1 MGTFEKGE
9 KVRFTFDEQPMEGFA
24 GRTHSHGPPEQRG
37 FHPSLHGQKERT
49 SGDVLRHRP
58 MHRLH
63 HGRGWQAQRA
73 DLCGTAPGGYVH
85 RNAARPWT
93 GAASGEMMRRC
104 ELVCVGAGPAGLS
117 AAIEAARCGVEVVV
131 FDENERPG
139 GQLFKQIHKFFGSKE
154 HRAQERGFHIGQS
167 LLDEARQFGVEV
179 VLKAVVLGIYE
190 NRTMNVMI
198 QDRIEEVKAERILV
212 ATGASENMIPFPG
225 WTLPGVIGAGAAQTM
240 ANIHGVRPGNNILM
254 VGSGNVGVVVSFQLL
269 QAGCRIA
276 AVIDAA
282 PRISGYGV
290 HSAKVARYGVP
301 FFLSHTIKEARGS
314 DRVTGATIV
323 EVDSN
328 WQPVS
333 GTEKTL
339 EVDTIC
345 IAVGLNPMTQLLRM
359 AGCKMASLPALGG
372 NVPVH
377 DLDQQTSLPG
387 IYVAGDVSGI
397 EEASTAIIEGR
408 IAGLAAAHSLG
419 YLETAAFEQQ
429 RAEQLESMS
438 GLRSGPYGEARRQN
452 KEQLY
457 AMMEG

>member
-1 MGTFEKGE
+1 
-9 KVRFTFDEQPMEGFA
+9 
-24 GRTHSHGPPEQRG
+24 
-37 FHPSLHGQKERT
+37 
-49 SGDVLRHRP
+49 
-58 MHRLH
+58 
-63 HGRGWQAQRA
+63 
-73 DLCGTAPGGYVH
+73 
-85 RNAARPWT
+85 
-93 GAASGEMMRRC
+93 MRRC

-167 LLDEARQFGVEV
+167 LLDEARQLGVEV

-190 NRTMNVMI
+190 NRTMNVMMA
-198 QDRIEEVKAERILV
+198 DRIEEVKAERILV

-240 ANIHGVRPGNNILM
+240 TNLHGVRPGNSILM

-269 QAGCRIA
+269 QAGCQIA

-323 EVDSN
+323 EVDSQ

-359 AGCKMASLPALGG
+359 AGCQMASFSALGG

-377 DLDQQTSLPG
+377 DLDQQTSLSG

-408 IAGLAAAHSLG
+408 IAGLAAARSLG
-419 YLETAAFEQQ
+419 YLEAPAFEQQ
-429 RAEQLESMS
+429 RTEQLASMS

-452 KEQLY
+452 KEKLY